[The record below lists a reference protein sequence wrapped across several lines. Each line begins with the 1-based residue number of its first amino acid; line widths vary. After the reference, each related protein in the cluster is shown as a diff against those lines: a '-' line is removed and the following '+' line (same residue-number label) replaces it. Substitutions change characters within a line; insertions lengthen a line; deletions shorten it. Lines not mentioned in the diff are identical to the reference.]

1 MIRVPGE
8 GCDGVEVLGAKWG
21 RLFRLWGFG
30 DIFVGRGR
38 MWKGRILG
46 SGRVFAVYRCA
57 VYVWRNGFL
66 FTREMLESHGMSV
79 RMGCVPTR
87 Y

>member
-1 MIRVPGE
+1 MYIYMIRVPGE

-57 VYVWRNGFL
+57 VYVWRNVF
-66 FTREMLESHGMSV
+66 FFSTREMLEHIA
-79 RMGCVPTR
+79 
-87 Y
+87 